1 MQAGR
6 FHIPDAEFKLQFSR
20 SGGPGGQNVNKVNSR
35 VQLRWNV
42 ALSPS
47 LPDDVRARFLQQY
60 RTRINTD
67 GELMLDCDETRNQ
80 HDNRK
85 ICFERLAAMLA
96 AVARP
101 PKKRIPTKPSKA
113 SKQRRKQAR
122 KHRSAIKQLRRKVE
136 WDE

>member
-1 MQAGR
+1 MQFGR
-6 FHIPDAEFKLQFSR
+6 FHIPDSEFVLQFSR

-42 ALSPS
+42 AASRG
-47 LPDDVRARFLQQY
+47 LPHEVRERFLKQY
-60 RTRINTD
+60 RTRINTE
-67 GELMLDCDETRNQ
+67 GELMLDCDETRDQ
-80 HDNRK
+80 HKNRA
-85 ICFERLAAMLA
+85 IVFERLAAMLA
-96 AVARP
+96 AVAKP

-122 KHRSAIKQLRRKVE
+122 KHRSAIKQLRRRVE